1 MGDPQA
7 STAKLLF
14 SDFDAPWLEDVEV
27 TESSVKAG
35 KKENYLRLIEREHGK
50 LVSCANLTFPLNVV
64 WVVKEREL

>member
-7 STAKLLF
+7 STAKLMF

-35 KKENYLRLIEREHGK
+35 KKEHYLRLIQREHGK
-50 LVSCANLTFPLNVV
+50 LVSCANLSFPLNVV